1 MRGFLQRILL
11 GIAGTVVLGAV
22 LACPPSKPPVVNPP
36 DADAAP
42 PPPAAVNC
50 GPANSHRQQLGCA
63 DQQGFLALCLSVNDQ
78 RFSNCIA
85 AAPSCPAMDSCDP
98 ALMAG
103 AKHTRR

>member
-42 PPPAAVNC
+42 APPPLNCAAAT
-50 GPANSHRQQLGCA
+50 GHRAQLGCA
-63 DQQGFLALCLSVNDQ
+63 DQQGFPALCLSVNDQ
-78 RFSNCIA
+78 RFADCVA
-85 AAPSCPAMDSCDP
+85 AAPSCPAMDGCDP
-98 ALMAG
+98 ALLAG
-103 AKHTRR
+103 AKRARK